1 MASNM
6 CVLARFEVID
16 YYSVRQVRRTAVVL
30 QNTSPKPVGPREPTH
45 LTPSKFC
52 ALFLEIV
59 IMNFETLNGEKHV
72 RMTLTA
78 GGAIL
83 LNTRVAWKDRGN
95 LVLLMGKECLLHL
108 PRLEEPKN
116 QPVPS
121 YPSFGLLVDAV
132 LKDVSG
138 AGFLAVGERVC
149 RRSIRALHEPVSE
162 RRVDNSMLTIEQV
175 ATRTRSGQVGY
186 FCRDKHDNLHF
197 LNAYEVRRVAQ

>member
-1 MASNM
+1 
-6 CVLARFEVID
+6 
-16 YYSVRQVRRTAVVL
+16 
-30 QNTSPKPVGPREPTH
+30 
-45 LTPSKFC
+45 
-52 ALFLEIV
+52 LFLEIV
-59 IMNFETLNGEKHV
+59 MIINLDTLDGERHV
-72 RMTLTA
+72 KIVLTV
-78 GGAIL
+78 GGAVV
-83 LNTRVAWKDRGN
+83 LNKRVAWKNSGN
-95 LVLLMGKECLLHL
+95 LELLIASKRLLNL
-108 PRLEEPKN
+108 PLEHEVK
-116 QPVPS
+116 QPTQNYQLPV
-121 YPSFGLLVDAV
+121 YAV